1 MRPGTRFETFDL
13 GRVETALTNKGG
25 NRNKNNTVFG
35 GVTSLQSYLL
45 AKDSSA
51 RLKGHC
57 LGGEVGPQFGYRSC
71 TLEYLKLSNV
81 AIVCKCRQ
89 SCEYT
94 QLMAIRLSQGVKH
107 EAHASL
113 ASFTL

>member
-13 GRVETALTNKGG
+13 GRAETTLTNMGG

-35 GVTSLQSYLL
+35 GVTSLQGYLL

-57 LGGEVGPQFGYRSC
+57 LGGEVGLQFR
-71 TLEYLKLSNV
+71 
-81 AIVCKCRQ
+81 
-89 SCEYT
+89 
-94 QLMAIRLSQGVKH
+94 
-107 EAHASL
+107 
-113 ASFTL
+113 